1 MNADDASPFQAIP
14 PELQHL
20 RRNKATA
27 IATDVDD
34 GTGPDED
41 LPEPTKEG
49 VVEVGKDEQ
58 SKTLANGDA
67 PEVPYSRT
75 GWAPQIGWPVES
87 ALEAESLL
95 DHTTWV
101 ESQLPDHL
109 FGGRFHRP
117 DVNNIAFLHG

>member
-1 MNADDASPFQAIP
+1 MS
-14 PELQHL
+14 
-20 RRNKATA
+20 
-27 IATDVDD
+27 
-34 GTGPDED
+34 
-41 LPEPTKEG
+41 
-49 VVEVGKDEQ
+49 KDEQ

-67 PEVPYSRT
+67 AEVPYSRT

-109 FGGRFHRP
+109 FGGRFH
-117 DVNNIAFLHG
+117 